1 MLPDT
6 FCSIAGTSQG
16 GAGFFGRQHF
26 NDSLSSLAL
35 QLLRLAAYVVVGP
48 RGATAPPELSV
59 LGCRFPPPH
68 KSSNSRSISL
78 SLSLHSLRTLPFAVC
93 LLEGSAD
100 RWRRGFSEFGHQ
112 CMDGMQSVCL
122 SSSQPCTDSIQIM
135 NSDTEKT
142 VLTSGKQ
149 SRSATTPTAAALQLK
164 QTSGERGRQPGLGV
178 LCPRIDLQP
187 FVECF
192 APEPASPPFNE
203 S

>member
-1 MLPDT
+1 
-6 FCSIAGTSQG
+6 
-16 GAGFFGRQHF
+16 
-26 NDSLSSLAL
+26 
-35 QLLRLAAYVVVGP
+35 
-48 RGATAPPELSV
+48 
-59 LGCRFPPPH
+59 
-68 KSSNSRSISL
+68 
-78 SLSLHSLRTLPFAVC
+78 
-93 LLEGSAD
+93 
-100 RWRRGFSEFGHQ
+100 
-112 CMDGMQSVCL
+112 MDGMQSVCL

-203 S
+203 SSVHVHSDSEDRTVPSHGWACLLTRICACLTTLSMSALGMHRVPSNSVSVLGELVVWTTFKELGIEY